1 MKQLLIF
8 LCGVVLF
15 SSCSVAQKGMTYSS
29 NSKKAIKA
37 YESARTCFNTIDP
50 YTGKPGLECAES
62 YVLKALG
69 KDSTFTEAY
78 SLASNVYVE
87 IGNIEKAIFY
97 KEKMIKYCKVV
108 PDYEY
113 FYLASMQ
120 MAVGNYI
127 GCRFNAQK
135 YAQMP
140 NIGEHSYNSCL
151 RFIRNCD
158 FALQSMQTPYP
169 FEPVNLGPGV
179 NTDRPEY
186 FPSITADDSILL
198 FTRRILDDKAPWGS
212 EQEEI
217 YITTKLNDHWSMG
230 SLISNNINTPY
241 NEGAPTFSADGKYV
255 IFVGCETGSRGDYEY
270 GGDRKGYGSC
280 DLFVS
285 EKIGD
290 TWSKP
295 FNMGPPINSKH
306 WETQPS
312 FSSDGKTLYFI
323 RGMTYDRQRREK
335 SDQDI
340 YMTQLTEEGA
350 WTKPVKL
357 GNRINT
363 PYREES
369 VQIHPDGQTL
379 YFSSNGHTG
388 MGGLDIYMSRMDENG
403 EWSKAVNL
411 GYPINTHTDENSV
424 LVSSKGELAFFA
436 SNREGGYGS
445 LDLYSFKVPKDFQ
458 PIKTTFIKGKVYD
471 EETNE
476 PLAAKFE
483 LKDLSDGKIFKQAY
497 ANSGNGEFLVALP
510 ENKDFA
516 LHAKHDG
523 YLFYSMNY
531 SIVKLTQTEDGFV
544 INVPMR
550 KIKPSTFVLENIF
563 FDVDSWKLK
572 KESKAELNEIL
583 TFLNNNS
590 NLSIEISGHTDSDG
604 DKDDNQILSE
614 NRAKAVVNW
623 LVDKGIAQNRMTFKG
638 HGESKPLLPNS
649 SDQNKAKNRRT
660 ELTIR

>member
-1 MKQLLIF
+1 MKQSLIF
-8 LCGVVLF
+8 LCCIVLF
-15 SSCSVAQKGMTYSS
+15 CSCSVAQKGMYSTK
-29 NSKKAIKA
+29 SKKAIKA
-37 YESARTCFNTIDP
+37 YESAKTCFNNIDP
-50 YTGKPGLECAES
+50 VTGKPGLECAES
-62 YVLKALG
+62 YILKALS
-69 KDSTFTEAY
+69 KDSLFTEAY
-78 SLASNVYVE
+78 ALASNICVE
-87 IGNIEKAIFY
+87 KGDIEKAIQY
-97 KEKMIKYCKVV
+97 KEKMMKYCKGI
-108 PDYEY
+108 PEYEY

-120 MAVGNYI
+120 MAVGNYMD
-127 GCRFNAQK
+127 CRFNAQK
-135 YAQMP
+135 YIQYP
-140 NIGEHSYNSCL
+140 DISEHSYNTCL
-151 RFIRNCD
+151 RFIKNCD
-158 FALQSMQTPYP
+158 FALQSMQSPYP

-186 FPSITADDSILL
+186 FPSITADDSVLL
-198 FTRRILDDKAPWGS
+198 FTRRILDEDAPWGT

-217 YITTKLNDHWSMG
+217 FISNKMSNHWSTG
-230 SLISNNINTPY
+230 SLISNNINTSY

-335 SDQDI
+335 RDQDI
-340 YMTQLTEEGA
+340 YMVQLTDEGV
-350 WTKPVKL
+350 WTKPVRL
-357 GNRINT
+357 GDNINT

-388 MGGLDIYMSRMDENG
+388 MGGLDIYMSRMQENG
-403 EWSKAVNL
+403 EWGKAINL
-411 GYPINTHTDENSV
+411 GYPINTHMDENSV

-436 SNREGGYGS
+436 TNREGGYGS
-445 LDLYSFKVPKDFQ
+445 LDLYSFIVPEDFQ

-471 EETNE
+471 KETNE

-483 LKDLSDGKIFKQAY
+483 LKDLSNGKIFKQAF

-516 LHAKHDG
+516 LHAKHEG

-531 SIVKLTQTEDGFV
+531 SIDKLSKSEDGFV
-544 INVPMR
+544 INVPMS
-550 KIKPSTFVLENIF
+550 KIQPGTFILENIF

-572 KESKAELNEIL
+572 NESMAELKEIL
-583 TFLNNNS
+583 TFLINNP
-590 NLSIEISGHTDSDG
+590 NLNVEISGHTDSDG
-604 DKDDNQILSE
+604 DEDDNQALSE
-614 NRAKAVVNW
+614 NRAKAVVIW
-623 LVDKGIAQNRMTFKG
+623 LIDKGILPDRITSKG
-638 HGESKPLLPNS
+638 YGETIPLLPNS
-649 SDQNKAKNRRT
+649 SDENKAKNRRT
-660 ELTIR
+660 ELTIQ

>member
-1 MKQLLIF
+1 MKYFLIF
-8 LCGVVLF
+8 LYSVILL
-15 SSCSVAQKGMTYSS
+15 SSCSVAQKGYSS
-29 NSKKAIKA
+29 DSKKAIKA
-37 YESARTCFNTIDP
+37 FETARTCFNTIDLQ
-50 YTGKPGLECAES
+50 TGKPGLECAES
-62 YVLKALG
+62 YVMKALE
-69 KDSTFTEAY
+69 KDSTFSEAY
-78 SLASNVYVE
+78 SLASNIYVE
-87 IGNIEKAIFY
+87 IGNIQKAIYY
-97 KEKMIKYCKVV
+97 KEKMMMNCSRV

-120 MAVGNYI
+120 MAVGNYMA
-127 GCRFNAQK
+127 CSFNAQK
-135 YAQMP
+135 YIQMP
-140 NIGEHSYNSCL
+140 NISEHSYNTCL

-158 FALQSMQTPYP
+158 FALQAIQSPYP
-169 FEPVNLGPGV
+169 FEPINLGPGI

-198 FTRRILDDKAPWGS
+198 FTRRVLDKNAPWGT
-212 EQEEI
+212 EQEDI
-217 YITTKLNDHWSMG
+217 FITNKLNDHWSLG
-230 SLISNNINTPY
+230 SLISNNINTSY

-255 IFVGCETGSRGDYEY
+255 IFVGCETGSQGDYEY
-270 GGDRKGYGSC
+270 GEGRKGYGSC

-290 TWSKP
+290 NWSKP
-295 FNMGPPINSKH
+295 FNMGAPINSKH

-312 FSSDGKTLYFI
+312 FSSDGKTLFFI
-323 RGMTYDRQRREK
+323 RGMTYDRQRREN

-340 YMTQLTEEGA
+340 YMTQLTDEGT
-350 WTKPVKL
+350 WIKPVKL
-357 GNRINT
+357 SNNINT

-403 EWSKAVNL
+403 EWGKAVNL
-411 GYPINTHTDENSV
+411 GYPINTHMDENSV
-424 LVSSKGELAFFA
+424 LVSSKGDLAFFA
-436 SNREGGYGS
+436 TNRDGGYGS
-445 LDLYSFKVPKDFQ
+445 LDLYSFKVPEDFQ

-471 EETNE
+471 KETNN

-483 LKDLSDGKIFKQAY
+483 LKDLSNGNVFKQAY

-531 SIVKLTQTEDGFV
+531 SIDKLTKTEDGFV
-544 INVPMR
+544 INVPMS

-563 FDVDSWKLK
+563 FDVDSWELK
-572 KESKAELNEIL
+572 KESKAELEEIF
-583 TFLNNNS
+583 TFLSDNS
-590 NLSIEISGHTDSDG
+590 NLEVQISGHTDSDG
-604 DKDDNQILSE
+604 DEDDNQTLSK
-614 NRAKAVVNW
+614 NRAESVVNW
-623 LVDKGIAQNRMTFKG
+623 LIDKGISGNRMTYKG
-638 HGESKPLLPNS
+638 YGETKPLLTNS
-649 SDQNKAKNRRT
+649 SDENKAKNRRT
-660 ELTIR
+660 ELTIQ